1 MLCRCWRQMRP
12 RREAAASAIGGS
24 IHAIIEQPI
33 NTPIEAS
40 ITQTQVNGMLGC
52 ILKQPWGSES
62 ATHGGCHGVIQHW
75 IYWVGFTLFHCLYW
89 PCTYWSLCSKFKE
102 KLCVELQR
110 TFSSRCF
117 VSCSANSTCGSC
129 TKGRDSLL
137 HSEFLYQL
145 LCPRGWH
152 EKGRWS
158 NCHHDWFLGWVSHVV
173 FTLCPTLPHC
183 VYENLLT
190 IWNAPVALISLIT
203 KVYKCHHHSSPQ
215 SQYL

>member
-1 MLCRCWRQMRP
+1 MLWCYGRCYVDIMYWISVMSDFRWWQMRP

-33 NTPIEAS
+33 TTPIEAS

-52 ILKQPWGSES
+52 MLKQHLKTALRVRVSNSWWMPW
-62 ATHGGCHGVIQHW
+62 CNP
-75 IYWVGFTLFHCLYW
+75 TLNILNWFHIVSLFVLTIW
-89 PCTYWSLCSKFKE
+89 PCTYWSLCSKFQE

-110 TFSSRCF
+110 TFSSRRF

-137 HSEFLYQL
+137 HSEFLHQL
-145 LCPRGWH
+145 LRPRGWH

-158 NCHHDWFLGWVSHVV
+158 NCHHDWFLGWVLQVV
-173 FTLCPTLPHC
+173 FTPFAPLH
-183 VYENLLT
+183 LT
-190 IWNAPVALISLIT
+190 KT
-203 KVYKCHHHSSPQ
+203 
-215 SQYL
+215 